1 MDYQTFNEIFNR
13 FVFGTSKAKLLE
25 NIAENP
31 ERYLGI
37 FRPTKPKTKLLQNL
51 LTSHEIKFGDAFE
64 ELIGKY
70 LEEHNFS
77 LLPIS
82 NSKEILYYN
91 SKKEWETLKLDQFAE
106 KDNTYYF
113 IEQKMRDDHDSAKKR
128 EQIDNF
134 ERKLE
139 TLIYLCSKNTQVQGY
154 FYFIDESLNKN
165 QNYYKE
171 ELQKLSDRYGVPL
184 SLCYGKELFENLNI
198 LQVWDE
204 VLNHLTRWRETL
216 PDLSSLNF
224 DENPLESFQE
234 IKDLAPSVYRKLL
247 DDDGIFNL
255 VLILFPEQK
264 VLKKLAEYFR
274 QQNKT
279 IYQQLESKL
288 EERLSSTQNHQKPLS

>member
-51 LTSHEIKFGDAFE
+51 LTSHEIKFGEAFE
-64 ELIGKY
+64 YLIGKY

-77 LLPIS
+77 PL
-82 NSKEILYYN
+82 SKKIPYYN
-91 SKKEWETLKLDQFAE
+91 KDKEKMESLELDQFAE

-113 IEQKMRDDHDSAKKR
+113 IDQRMRDDHDGAKKR

-139 TLIYLCSKNTQVQGY
+139 ALIYLCGKNIQGY

-171 ELQKLSDRYGVPL
+171 ELQKLSDGYGVPL
-184 SLCYGKELFENLNI
+184 NLCYGKELFENLNI

-204 VLNHLTRWRETL
+204 ILNHLARWRKTL
-216 PDLSSLNF
+216 PDLPSLNF
-224 DENPLESFQE
+224 DENPSESFQE

-247 DDDGIFNL
+247 DNDGIFNL

-264 VLKKLAEYFR
+264 VLKRLAEYFR

-279 IYQQLESKL
+279 IYQQLVSKL
-288 EERLSSTQNHQKPLS
+288 EERLSSTQNRQKPLS